1 MLDLEAENL
10 FDCRRFPEK
19 AEVAVNKSDLVDVVA
34 EATDISKVLAEE
46 AVTAFVDAVIADAKA
61 GNRVTIYGFGTFNPT
76 SRAARMGRNPQ
87 TGEPVRIA
95 ASKSVRFTPASAF
108 KQALNR
114 SSGKKA
120 GAAKKATKKS
130 AKKASKAA

>member
-34 EATDISKVLAEE
+34 EATDISKVLSEE
-46 AVTAFVDAVIADAKA
+46 AVTALVDAVMADTKA
-61 GNRVTIYGFGTFNPT
+61 GNRVTIFGFGTFNPT

-95 ASKSVRFTPASAF
+95 ASKSVRFTPAGAF
-108 KQALNR
+108 KQSLNAR
-114 SSGKKA
+114 SGAKKA
-120 GAAKKATKKS
+120 GAATKAAKKS
-130 AKKASKAA
+130 AKKATKA